1 MSKNGTTYFVV
12 PFGFL
17 VGEAAVKRGSHARA
31 LAMGHAVRRFVL
43 QFAIWTAQAKVVW
56 TT

>member
-1 MSKNGTTYFVV
+1 LSKNGTTYFVV
-12 PFGFL
+12 PFRFL